1 MLIKWSCRVPQLG
14 GILLSQVEW
23 LSCLKHAVQCLWPRV
38 FLVPVFG
45 ATPNHASLKYRCPMK
60 KSNRVRV
67 GYLSTKRASESIGWE
82 RERDRERLFGT
93 QGVCTRVWASPK
105 SEKMEWLYCGN
116 TFGSSCNLVSPN
128 SRNIG
133 PPNLGGGELSKT
145 SIWVFSS
152 IQPKY
157 SKLVAPCTQINTSTK
172 IFKDLDWPLV

>member
-1 MLIKWSCRVPQLG
+1 MNISFIFKVKIRMLIKWSCRVPQLG

-82 RERDRERLFGT
+82 REREIERGFLELKEFALGSEQVPSLRKWSGFIVATLLGHHAILSVPT
-93 QGVCTRVWASPK
+93 QEILDHPIWAV
-105 SEKMEWLYCGN
+105 GN
-116 TFGSSCNLVSPN
+116 CQRQAYEY
-128 SRNIG
+128 SRPSNQNIQ
-133 PPNLGGGELSKT
+133 N
-145 SIWVFSS
+145 
-152 IQPKY
+152 
-157 SKLVAPCTQINTSTK
+157 
-172 IFKDLDWPLV
+172 